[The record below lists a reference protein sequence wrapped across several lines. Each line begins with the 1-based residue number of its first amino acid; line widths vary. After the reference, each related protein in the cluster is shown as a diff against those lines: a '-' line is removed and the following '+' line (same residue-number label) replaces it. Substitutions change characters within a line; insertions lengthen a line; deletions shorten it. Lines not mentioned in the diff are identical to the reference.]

1 MLLYNNRSLLPVSDG
16 VPVEISNGTQ
26 MQGIR
31 YLSQT
36 VGCQNKWSTVVTPN
50 GIYFMDGNTQS
61 IYLINQ
67 IVLPT

>member
-1 MLLYNNRSLLPVSDG
+1 MFTVSRKAVGVLLYNNRSLLPVSDG

-36 VGCQNKWSTVVTPN
+36 VGCQIN
-50 GIYFMDGNTQS
+50 G
-61 IYLINQ
+61 L
-67 IVLPT
+67 L